1 MNPQTIIDTTMPFLE
16 EALDLKTAQEKLRIL
31 ESIPSQAMLQSARL
45 LRHKVGRRCLIEYT
59 FSNPEPGAPPWVILG
74 KARSRGL
81 DRTSF
86 QYQQEL
92 WVAGFNEESADQISV
107 PEPLGTLPEWGMWFQ
122 RKIPGRTTFEE
133 LEGPQG
139 IPIARQIGAALAKLH
154 NTHLPCQRHHTV
166 ADELRILHERL
177 PKLLAIYPH
186 WEKRLARLLEQCDRV
201 GSAIPPPLKP
211 VGIHRD
217 FYPDQ
222 VLISPDGRLYLL
234 DFDLYCMGDPALD
247 IGNFMAHLTEYSL
260 RTAGD
265 PNRLHP
271 QAMAFRSQA
280 ILHLDPN
287 VSQDSIAAYEWLTL
301 VRHIYISSLFRDRAP
316 FTESLLQFCE
326 ESKLTNV

>member
-1 MNPQTIIDTTMPFLE
+1 MSQRTMIDATMPFLE
-16 EALDLKTAQEKLRIL
+16 QALDLKMAQEKLRTL

-59 FSNPEPGAPPWVILG
+59 FSRPEPNTPRWVILG

-81 DRTSF
+81 DRTSI
-86 QYQQEL
+86 QCQQAL
-92 WVAGFNEESADQISV
+92 WAAGFKEDSTDQISV

-122 RKIPGRTTFEE
+122 RKIPGVTTFEK
-133 LEGPQG
+133 LESPQG

-154 NTHLPCQRHHTV
+154 NTHLSCQRHHTV

-177 PKLLAIYPH
+177 PKLLVTYPH

-201 GSAIPPPLKP
+201 GAAIPPPLKP

-222 VLISPDGRLYLL
+222 VLIRPDGRLYLL

-260 RTAGD
+260 RTTGD

-287 VSQDSIAAYEWLTL
+287 VSHDSTAAYEWLTL
-301 VRHIYISSLFRDRAP
+301 VRHIYISSLFHDRAP

-326 ESKLTNV
+326 ESSLTHA

>member
-31 ESIPSQAMLQSARL
+31 ESIPCQAMLQSARL

-59 FSNPEPGAPPWVILG
+59 FSNSEPNAPPWVILG

-81 DRTSF
+81 DRTSV
-86 QYQQEL
+86 QCQQEL
-92 WVAGFNEESADQISV
+92 WAAGFNESSADGISV
-107 PEPLGTLPEWGMWFQ
+107 PETLGTMPEWGMWFQ
-122 RKIPGRTTFEE
+122 RKIPGSTTFKE
-133 LEGPQG
+133 LESPQG
-139 IPIARQIGAALAKLH
+139 IPIAQQVGRALAKLH

-177 PKLLAIYPH
+177 PKLLVTYPQ
-186 WEKRLARLLEQCDRV
+186 WERRLARLLEQCDLV
-201 GSAIPPPLKP
+201 GAAIPPPLKP

-247 IGNFMAHLTEYSL
+247 IGNFTAHLTEYSL
-260 RTAGD
+260 RTTGN
-265 PNRLHP
+265 PNRFHP
-271 QAMAFRSQA
+271 QAMASREQA
-280 ILHLDPN
+280 MQHLDHA
-287 VSQDSIAAYEWLTL
+287 VSQGAIAAYEWLTL

-326 ESKLTNV
+326 ESRLTHV

>member
-1 MNPQTIIDTTMPFLE
+1 MNLRTIIDATMPFLE
-16 EALDLKTAQEKLRIL
+16 QALDLKTAQEKLRTL
-31 ESIPSQAMLQSARL
+31 ESIPSPAMLQSTRL

-74 KARSRGL
+74 KARSRGV
-81 DRTSF
+81 DRTSI
-86 QYQQEL
+86 QCQQAL
-92 WVAGFNEESADQISV
+92 WAAGFNENSTDGISV
-107 PEPLGTLPEWGMWFQ
+107 PENLGTLPEWGMWFQ
-122 RKIPGRTTFEE
+122 RKIPGRTIFES
-133 LEGPQG
+133 LESPQG
-139 IPIARQIGAALAKLH
+139 IPIARQVGTALAKLH

-177 PKLLAIYPH
+177 PKLLATYPQ
-186 WEKRLARLLEQCDRV
+186 WERRLARLLEQCDRV
-201 GSAIPPPLKP
+201 GSNIPVPSKP

-222 VLISPDGRLYLL
+222 VLIRPDGRLYLL

-260 RTAGD
+260 RTTGAPD
-265 PNRLHP
+265 RLQP
-271 QAMAFRSQA
+271 QAIAFREQA
-280 ILHLDPN
+280 TQHLGHD
-287 VSQDSIAAYEWLTL
+287 VSQGSIAAYEWLTM

-326 ESKLTNV
+326 ESSLIHV